1 MSADR
6 WDGEWRVESPA
17 KVNLGLEITSRR
29 DDGFHELVS
38 VMQTVSLADV
48 LIFEPAAEIAV
59 ESGVAG
65 LRQEDD
71 LMWRAAMALREA
83 TGSKAGVRIRAEKQI
98 PSRAGLGGG
107 SSNCAVVL
115 RTLNEL
121 WATGRSREELA
132 EIAVRLG
139 SDPAFFLWGGTAL
152 TTGCGEIVEPLPDAP
167 QRWIVLAKP
176 AESLSTPGVYAELRA
191 AEHTDGA
198 ATRALAEG
206 LREGRLDYGLMRN
219 NLAAAALRLCPTMGP
234 VLATL
239 RERAEFAMVSGSG
252 STCFGLFGDEIAA
265 KETAEELSE
274 RDRWAAPGG
283 LTGAAHG

>member
-1 MSADR
+1 MARGS
-6 WDGEWRVESPA
+6 WDGAVPVESLA
-17 KVNLGLEITSRR
+17 KVNLGLEITSKRE
-29 DDGFHELVS
+29 DGFHELVS
-38 VMQTVSLADV
+38 VMQTVGLADT
-48 LIFEPAAEIAV
+48 LLFEPADEISV

-71 LMWRAAMALREA
+71 LMWRAAMALRET
-83 TGSKAGVRIRAEKQI
+83 TGSQAGVRIRAEKQI

-121 WATGRSREELA
+121 WETGLSIARLA
-132 EIAVRLG
+132 EIAARLG

-152 TTGCGEIVEPLPDAP
+152 TTGRGEIVEPLPDAP
-167 QRWIVLAKP
+167 ERWIVLAKP

-191 AEHTDGA
+191 AEHTDGQ
-198 ATRALAEG
+198 ATRELAAG

-219 NLAAAALRLCPTMGP
+219 NLAPTALRLCPAMGP

-239 RERAEFAMVSGSG
+239 RERSDFAMVSGSG
-252 STCFGLFGDEIAA
+252 STCFGLFEDETAA
-265 KETAEELSE
+265 KEAVRELGK
-274 RDRWAAPGG
+274 RDAWAALGRSTGAAPG
-283 LTGAAHG
+283 